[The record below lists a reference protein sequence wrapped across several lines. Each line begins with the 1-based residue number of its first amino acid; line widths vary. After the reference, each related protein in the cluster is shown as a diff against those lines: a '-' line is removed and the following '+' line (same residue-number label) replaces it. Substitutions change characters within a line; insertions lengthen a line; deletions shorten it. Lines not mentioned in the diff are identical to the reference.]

1 MSIPVVVRAAPGP
14 RGPHQSPFLRRKP
27 LDGMMVRDG
36 TKFPAMT
43 STQARLPS
51 LAALAASLALAAL
64 TLVPLPAATARMPVD
79 EIEAGMQGIG
89 VTVFDGTTREQF
101 DVHVLGVLTN
111 VLGPRRS
118 LIVARLE
125 GGPLARTGVIQGM
138 SGSPVYIDDRL
149 VGAVSYALGAFSRD
163 AIAGITPIEEMAAT
177 DATPLRTARRSPAP
191 PPRTREVTHDILV
204 DVVGSAFPSVE
215 PFARRPG
222 DIRGSGLAAVD
233 AGRFGAL
240 LRPIATP
247 LVLSGFTPE
256 IHDLWATAFDAAS
269 LVPTVGGLA
278 GRTMAQEN
286 ERPLAPGDPIGAS
299 LIQGDLAMA
308 GTGTVTL
315 VEEGRVYAFGHP
327 FYNLGRA
334 QLPMT
339 RAQVTTLL
347 PSLAISSRLASVGP
361 VLGTFDQDR
370 STGIFGSLGS
380 GPELIPVTLS
390 ITAADR
396 RLSERFEFEI
406 IDDPLFTPILTL
418 TGVLNTFLSWTR
430 DVAPSSTY
438 EVAGTATLDG
448 QHGDVTFRNVFTGQ
462 SAAFAAALSATTPL
476 MSLLGNPFEPVEVER
491 IDVTIATHER
501 PRTAALERVQVDAAR
516 IRPGDTLPVRIVART
531 LEGSPIENTLSVT
544 VPPDASGSLQLLVAD
559 AATLDRRETQVGRQP
574 HQARSLPQ
582 LIRAL
587 NTGRQQDRLYV
598 QLLAS
603 RPGAVVRGQART
615 ALPPSVLAVLDGD
628 RAGGDVTRLR
638 ESALGEWEVPIG
650 YVTSGSRL
658 LSLMVEAR

>member
-1 MSIPVVVRAAPGP
+1 
-14 RGPHQSPFLRRKP
+14 
-27 LDGMMVRDG
+27 MVRDG
-36 TKFPAMT
+36 TKFVTMKLT
-43 STQARLPS
+43 SGRLPS
-51 LAALAASLALAAL
+51 LAASFALAAL
-64 TLVPLPAATARMPVD
+64 ALIPLPAATQRMPVD

-149 VGAVSYALGAFSRD
+149 VGAVSYALGSFSRE
-163 AIAGITPIEEMAAT
+163 AIAGITPIGEMAAT
-177 DATPLRTARRSPAP
+177 DATPLRAARGWPSAP
-191 PPRTREVTHDILV
+191 RRAREVTHDMLV
-204 DVVGSAFPSVE
+204 DVIASALPAAG

-222 DIRGSGLAAVD
+222 DVHGNGLAPVD

-256 IHDLWATAFDAAS
+256 MHSLWATAFAAGG
-269 LVPTVGGLA
+269 LVPTVGALPG
-278 GRTMAQEN
+278 GTVSTQDD

-315 VEEGRVYAFGHP
+315 VEDDRVYAFGHP

-347 PSLAISSRLASVGP
+347 PSLAISSRLASIGA

-370 STGIFGSLGS
+370 STGIFGSLGG

-396 RLSERFEFEI
+396 RLRERFEFEI

-438 EVAGTATLDG
+438 EVAGTATLG
-448 QHGDVTFRNVFTGQ
+448 GEHGRVAFRNVFTGQ
-462 SAAFAAALSATTPL
+462 SAAFSAALSATTPL
-476 MSLLGNPFEPVEVER
+476 MSLLGNRFEPVEVDR
-491 IDVTIATHER
+491 IDVTIATHEH
-501 PRTAALERVQVDAAR
+501 PRTATLERVRVDADR
-516 IRPGDTLPVRIVART
+516 IRPGDVVPVRILART
-531 LEGSPIENTLSVT
+531 IEGEPIEQTLGVT
-544 VPPDASGSLQLLVAD
+544 VPRDASGRLQLLVAD
-559 AATLDRRETQVGRQP
+559 AATLDRRETQAGRQP

-587 NTGRQQDRLYV
+587 NAGRQQDRLYV
-598 QLLAS
+598 QLLSS

-638 ESALGEWEVPIG
+638 EATLGEWEVPIG
-650 YVTSGSRL
+650 YVTSGSRV
-658 LSLMVEAR
+658 LSLLVEAG

>member
-1 MSIPVVVRAAPGP
+1 
-14 RGPHQSPFLRRKP
+14 
-27 LDGMMVRDG
+27 MMVRDG
-36 TKFPAMT
+36 TKFAGMT
-43 STQARLPS
+43 SIPARLP
-51 LAALAASLALAAL
+51 ALAGGLALAVL
-64 TLVPLPAATARMPVD
+64 MLVPLPAVTARMPVD

-118 LIVARLE
+118 LVVARLE

-149 VGAVSYALGAFSRD
+149 VGAVSYALGSFSRE

-177 DATPLRTARRSPAP
+177 DATPMRAARRWPAGP
-191 PPRTREVTHDILV
+191 PQAREVTHDTLV
-204 DVVGSAFPSVE
+204 NVVASAFPPAE

-222 DIRGSGLAAVD
+222 DVHGSGLAPVD

-247 LVLSGFTPE
+247 LVLSGFTPA
-256 IHDLWATAFDAAS
+256 IHNLWAAALDAAS
-269 LVPTVGGLA
+269 LVPTVGALP
-278 GRTMAQEN
+278 GRTVSRQDD

-339 RAQVTTLL
+339 RARVTTLL
-347 PSLAISSRLASVGP
+347 PSLAISSRLASIGP

-370 STGIFGSLGS
+370 STGIFGSLGR
-380 GPELIPVTLS
+380 GPELIPVSLS

-396 RLSERFEFEI
+396 RLRERFEFEI

-430 DVAPSSTY
+430 DIAPAGTY
-438 EVAGTATLDG
+438 EVAGTATLG
-448 QHGDVTFRNVFTGQ
+448 GGRGDVAFGNVFTGP
-462 SAAFAAALSATTPL
+462 SAALGAALSATTPL

-491 IDVTIATHER
+491 IDVTIGTYER
-501 PRTAALERVQVDAAR
+501 PRTATLERVQVDAAR
-516 IRPGDTLPVRIVART
+516 IRPGDAVPVRIVART
-531 LEGSPIENTLSVT
+531 LEDDPLENTVSVT
-544 VPPDASGSLQLLVAD
+544 VPRHASGPLQLLVAD
-559 AATLDRRETQVGRQP
+559 AATLDRREAQVGRQP

-587 NTGRQQDRLYV
+587 NAGRRRDRLYV

-638 ESALGEWEVPIG
+638 EATLGEWEVPIG

-658 LSLMVEAR
+658 LSLVVEAG

>member
-1 MSIPVVVRAAPGP
+1 
-14 RGPHQSPFLRRKP
+14 
-27 LDGMMVRDG
+27 MMVRDG
-36 TKFPAMT
+36 TKFAGMT
-43 STQARLPS
+43 SIPARLS
-51 LAALAASLALAAL
+51 ALAAGLALAVL
-64 TLVPLPAATARMPVD
+64 MLVPLPAATARMPVD
-79 EIEAGMQGIG
+79 EIEAGMQGTG
-89 VTVFDGTTREQF
+89 VTVFDGTAREQF

-118 LIVARLE
+118 LVVARLE

-149 VGAVSYALGAFSRD
+149 VGAVSYALGSFSRE
-163 AIAGITPIEEMAAT
+163 AIAGITPIGEMAAT
-177 DATPLRTARRSPAP
+177 DATPMRAARRWPARP
-191 PPRTREVTHDILV
+191 PEAREVTHDVLV
-204 DVVGSAFPSVE
+204 DVVASAFPPAE

-222 DIRGSGLAAVD
+222 DVQGAGLAAVD

-240 LRPIATP
+240 LLPIATP
-247 LVLSGFTPE
+247 LILSGFTPQ
-256 IHDLWATAFDAAS
+256 IHALWAAALDAS
-269 LVPTVGGLA
+269 FVPTVGAAA
-278 GRTMAQEN
+278 GRAFSRQDDEP
-286 ERPLAPGDPIGAS
+286 PLAPGDPVGAS

-339 RAQVTTLL
+339 RARVTTLL
-347 PSLAISSRLASVGP
+347 PSLAISSRLASIGP

-370 STGIFGSLGS
+370 STGIFGSLGP
-380 GPELIPVTLS
+380 GPELIPVSLS

-396 RLSERFEFEI
+396 RLREHFEFSI

-430 DVAPSSTY
+430 DVAPASTY
-438 EVAGTATLDG
+438 EVTGTATLG
-448 QHGDVTFRNVFTGQ
+448 GGHGNVTFGNVFTGP
-462 SAAFAAALSATTPL
+462 SAALGAALSATTPL

-491 IDVTIATHER
+491 IDVTIGTHER
-501 PRTAALERVQVDAAR
+501 PRTATLERVQVDAAR
-516 IRPGDTLPVRIVART
+516 IRPGDAVPVRIVART
-531 LEGSPIENTLSVT
+531 LEGDPLENTVRVT
-544 VPPDASGSLQLLVAD
+544 VPRDASGPLRLLVAD
-559 AATLDRRETQVGRQP
+559 AVTLDRRETQIGRQP

-587 NTGRQQDRLYV
+587 NAGRQRDRLYV

-638 ESALGEWEVPIG
+638 EATLGEWEVPIG

-658 LSLMVEAR
+658 LSLLVEAG

>member
-1 MSIPVVVRAAPGP
+1 
-14 RGPHQSPFLRRKP
+14 
-27 LDGMMVRDG
+27 MMVRDG
-36 TKFPAMT
+36 TKFFAMT
-43 STQARLPS
+43 STSARL
-51 LAALAASLALAAL
+51 LWLAASLALVVL
-64 TLVPLPAATARMPVD
+64 MLVPLPAATARMPVD
-79 EIEAGMQGIG
+79 EIEAGMQGTG

-118 LIVARLE
+118 LVVARLE

-149 VGAVSYALGAFSRD
+149 VGAVSYALGSFSRD

-177 DATPLRTARRSPAP
+177 DATPLRAARRWPSAP
-191 PPRTREVTHDILV
+191 PRRREVTHDMLV
-204 DVVGSAFPSVE
+204 DVVASAFPPAR

-222 DIRGSGLAAVD
+222 DVHGTGLAPGDV
-233 AGRFGAL
+233 GRFGAL

-256 IHDLWATAFDAAS
+256 IHALWAAAFEAGG
-269 LVPTVGGLA
+269 LVPTVGALPGSTVS
-278 GRTMAQEN
+278 RQN
-286 ERPLAPGDPIGAS
+286 DERPLAPGDPIGAS
-299 LIQGDLAMA
+299 LIQGDLALA

-315 VEEGRVYAFGHP
+315 VEDGRVYAFGHP

-339 RAQVTTLL
+339 RAYVTTLL
-347 PSLAISSRLASVGP
+347 PSLAISSRLASIGP

-370 STGIFGSLGS
+370 STGIFGNLGS

-390 ITAADR
+390 IAAADR
-396 RLSERFEFEI
+396 RLRERFEFEI

-430 DVAPSSTY
+430 DVAPASTY
-438 EVAGTATLDG
+438 EVTGTAALG
-448 QHGDVTFRNVFTGQ
+448 GEHGAVTFRNMFTGQ
-462 SAAFAAALSATTPL
+462 SAAFRAALSATTPL
-476 MSLLGNPFEPVEVER
+476 MSLLGNRFEPVAVQR
-491 IDVTIATHER
+491 IDLTIATHER
-501 PRTAALERVQVDAAR
+501 PRTATLERVRVDAAR
-516 IRPGDTLPVRIVART
+516 IRPGDVVPVRIVART
-531 LEGSPIENTLSVT
+531 LEGDPLESTVSVT
-544 VPPDASGSLQLLVAD
+544 VPRDARGPLQLLVAD

-587 NTGRQQDRLYV
+587 NAGRQQDRLYV
-598 QLLAS
+598 QLLAA

-638 ESALGEWEVPIG
+638 EATLGEWEVPIG

-658 LSLMVEAR
+658 LSLVVEAG

>member
-1 MSIPVVVRAAPGP
+1 MRQTRNRFPPLAVSI
-14 RGPHQSPFLRRKP
+14 
-27 LDGMMVRDG
+27 
-36 TKFPAMT
+36 
-43 STQARLPS
+43 
-51 LAALAASLALAAL
+51 ALATLM
-64 TLVPLPAATARMPVD
+64 LVPLPAATPRMPVD
-79 EIEAGMQGIG
+79 EIEAGMRGTG
-89 VTVFDGTTREQF
+89 VTVFDGATRERF

-149 VGAVSYALGAFSRD
+149 VGAVSYALGSFSRE

-177 DATPLRTARRSPAP
+177 DATPLRAARRSSMPSQP
-191 PPRTREVTHDILV
+191 VQDVTRDTLV
-204 DVVGSAFPSVE
+204 DVVRSAFQPAE

-222 DIRGSGLAAVD
+222 DVRGAGLGTVD
-233 AGRFGAL
+233 AGRLGAL

-247 LVLSGFTPE
+247 LVLSGFAPE
-256 IHDLWATAFDAAS
+256 MHDLWRAAFDAGG
-269 LVPTVGGLA
+269 LVPTVGGVRA
-278 GRTMAQEN
+278 GAPSN
-286 ERPLAPGDPIGAS
+286 EDDGRSLEPGDSIGAS
-299 LIQGDLAMA
+299 LIQGDLAIA

-315 VEEGRVYAFGHP
+315 VEDGRVYAFGHP

-339 RAQVTTLL
+339 RAHVTTLL
-347 PSLAISSRLASVGP
+347 PSLAISSRLATIGP
-361 VLGTFDQDR
+361 VLGTIDQDR
-370 STGIFGSLGS
+370 STGIYGSLGS

-430 DVAPSSTY
+430 DIAPSSTY
-438 EVAGTATLDG
+438 EVAGTAALGGGHDE
-448 QHGDVTFRNVFTGQ
+448 VVFRNVFTGQ
-462 SAAFAAALSATTPL
+462 SAAFSAALSATTPL
-476 MSLLGNPFEPVEVER
+476 MSLLGNRFEPVAVER
-491 IDVTIATHER
+491 IDVGIRTYER
-501 PRTAALERVQVDAAR
+501 PRTATLERVRIDADR
-516 IRPGDTLPVRIVART
+516 IRPGDTVPIRIVART
-531 LEGSPIENTLSVT
+531 LDGEAIARTVSVT
-544 VPPDASGSLQLLVAD
+544 VPRDASGSLQLLVAD

-587 NTGRQQDRLYV
+587 NAGRQQDRLYV

-615 ALPPSVLAVLDGD
+615 SLPPSVLAVLDSD
-628 RAGGDVTRLR
+628 RGGDVTRLR
-638 ESALGEWEVPIG
+638 EATIGEWEVPIG
-650 YVTSGSRL
+650 YVTSGSRQ
-658 LSLMVEAR
+658 LSLMVEAG

>member
-1 MSIPVVVRAAPGP
+1 MTSIP
-14 RGPHQSPFLRRKP
+14 
-27 LDGMMVRDG
+27 
-36 TKFPAMT
+36 
-43 STQARLPS
+43 ARLS
-51 LAALAASLALAAL
+51 ALAAGLALAVL
-64 TLVPLPAATARMPVD
+64 MLVPLPAATARMPVD
-79 EIEAGMQGIG
+79 EIEAGMQGTG
-89 VTVFDGTTREQF
+89 VTVFDGTAREQF

-118 LIVARLE
+118 LVVARLE

-149 VGAVSYALGAFSRD
+149 VGAVSYALGSFSRE

-177 DATPLRTARRSPAP
+177 DATPMRAARRWPARP
-191 PPRTREVTHDILV
+191 PEAREVTHDVLV
-204 DVVGSAFPSVE
+204 DVVASAFPPAE

-222 DIRGSGLAAVD
+222 DVQGAGLAAVD

-247 LVLSGFTPE
+247 LILSGFTPQ
-256 IHDLWATAFDAAS
+256 IHDLWAAALDAS
-269 LVPTVGGLA
+269 FVPTVGAAA
-278 GRTMAQEN
+278 GRAFSRQDDAP
-286 ERPLAPGDPIGAS
+286 PLAPGDPVGAS

-339 RAQVTTLL
+339 RARVTALL
-347 PSLAISSRLASVGP
+347 PSLAISSRLASIGP

-370 STGIFGSLGS
+370 STGIFGSLGP
-380 GPELIPVTLS
+380 GPELIPVSLS

-396 RLSERFEFEI
+396 RLRERFEFSI

-430 DVAPSSTY
+430 DVAPASTY
-438 EVAGTATLDG
+438 EVTGTATLG
-448 QHGDVTFRNVFTGQ
+448 GGHGDVTFGNVFTGP
-462 SAAFAAALSATTPL
+462 SAALGAALSATTPL

-491 IDVTIATHER
+491 IDVTIGTHER
-501 PRTAALERVQVDAAR
+501 PRTATLERVQVDAAR
-516 IRPGDTLPVRIVART
+516 IRPGEAVPVRIVART
-531 LEGSPIENTLSVT
+531 LEGDPLENTVRVT
-544 VPPDASGSLQLLVAD
+544 VPRDASGPLRLLVAD
-559 AATLDRRETQVGRQP
+559 ALTLDRRETQIGRQP

-587 NTGRQQDRLYV
+587 NAGRQRDRLYV

-638 ESALGEWEVPIG
+638 EATLGEWEVPIG

-658 LSLMVEAR
+658 LTLLVEAG

>member
-1 MSIPVVVRAAPGP
+1 
-14 RGPHQSPFLRRKP
+14 
-27 LDGMMVRDG
+27 MMVRDG
-36 TKFPAMT
+36 TKFAGMT
-43 STQARLPS
+43 SIPARLS
-51 LAALAASLALAAL
+51 ALAAGLALAVL
-64 TLVPLPAATARMPVD
+64 MLVPLPAATARMPVD
-79 EIEAGMQGIG
+79 EIEAGMQGTG
-89 VTVFDGTTREQF
+89 VTVFDGTAREQF

-118 LIVARLE
+118 LVVARLE

-149 VGAVSYALGAFSRD
+149 VGAVSYALGSFSRE

-177 DATPLRTARRSPAP
+177 DATPMRAAHRWPARP
-191 PPRTREVTHDILV
+191 PEAREVTHDVLV
-204 DVVGSAFPSVE
+204 DVVASAFPPAE

-222 DIRGSGLAAVD
+222 DVQGAGLAAVD

-247 LVLSGFTPE
+247 LILSGFTPQ
-256 IHDLWATAFDAAS
+256 IHDLWAAALDAGF
-269 LVPTVGGLA
+269 VPTVGAAA
-278 GRTMAQEN
+278 GRAFSRQDDEP
-286 ERPLAPGDPIGAS
+286 PLAPGDPVGAS

-339 RAQVTTLL
+339 RARVTTLL
-347 PSLAISSRLASVGP
+347 PSLAISSRLASIGP

-370 STGIFGSLGS
+370 STGIFGSLGP
-380 GPELIPVTLS
+380 GPELIPVSLS

-396 RLSERFEFEI
+396 RLRERFEFSI

-430 DVAPSSTY
+430 DVAPASTY
-438 EVAGTATLDG
+438 EVTGTATLG
-448 QHGDVTFRNVFTGQ
+448 GGHGDVTFGNVFTGP
-462 SAAFAAALSATTPL
+462 SAALGAALSATTPL

-491 IDVTIATHER
+491 IDVTIGTHER
-501 PRTAALERVQVDAAR
+501 PRTATLERVQVDAAR
-516 IRPGDTLPVRIVART
+516 IRPGDAVPVRIVART
-531 LEGSPIENTLSVT
+531 LEGDPLENTVRVT
-544 VPPDASGSLQLLVAD
+544 VPRDASGPLRLLVAD
-559 AATLDRRETQVGRQP
+559 AVTLDRRETQIGRQP

-587 NTGRQQDRLYV
+587 NAGRQRDRLYV

-638 ESALGEWEVPIG
+638 EATLGEWEVPIG

-658 LSLMVEAR
+658 LSLLVEAG

>member
-1 MSIPVVVRAAPGP
+1 MTSIP
-14 RGPHQSPFLRRKP
+14 
-27 LDGMMVRDG
+27 
-36 TKFPAMT
+36 
-43 STQARLPS
+43 ARLS
-51 LAALAASLALAAL
+51 ALAAGLALAVL
-64 TLVPLPAATARMPVD
+64 MLVPLPAATARMPVD
-79 EIEAGMQGIG
+79 EIEAGMQGTG
-89 VTVFDGTTREQF
+89 VTVFDGTAREQF

-118 LIVARLE
+118 LVVARLE

-149 VGAVSYALGAFSRD
+149 VGAVSYALGSFSRE

-177 DATPLRTARRSPAP
+177 DATPMRAAHRWPARP
-191 PPRTREVTHDILV
+191 PEAREVTHDVLV
-204 DVVGSAFPSVE
+204 DVVASAFPPAE

-222 DIRGSGLAAVD
+222 DVQGAGLAAVD

-247 LVLSGFTPE
+247 LILSGFTPQ
-256 IHDLWATAFDAAS
+256 IHDLWAAALDAGF
-269 LVPTVGGLA
+269 VPTVGAAA
-278 GRTMAQEN
+278 GRAFSRQDDEP
-286 ERPLAPGDPIGAS
+286 PLAPGDPVGAS

-339 RAQVTTLL
+339 RARVTTLL
-347 PSLAISSRLASVGP
+347 PSLAISSRLASIGP

-370 STGIFGSLGS
+370 STGIFGSLGP
-380 GPELIPVTLS
+380 GPELIPVSLS

-396 RLSERFEFEI
+396 RLRERFEFSI

-430 DVAPSSTY
+430 DVAPASTY
-438 EVAGTATLDG
+438 EVTGTATLG
-448 QHGDVTFRNVFTGQ
+448 GGHGDVTFGNVFTGP
-462 SAAFAAALSATTPL
+462 SAALGAALSATTPL

-491 IDVTIATHER
+491 IDVTIGTHER
-501 PRTAALERVQVDAAR
+501 PRTATLERVQVDAAR
-516 IRPGDTLPVRIVART
+516 IRPGDAVPVRIVART
-531 LEGSPIENTLSVT
+531 LEGDPLENTVRVT
-544 VPPDASGSLQLLVAD
+544 VPRDASGPLRLLVAD
-559 AATLDRRETQVGRQP
+559 AVTLDRRETQIGRQP

-587 NTGRQQDRLYV
+587 NAGRQRDRLYV

-638 ESALGEWEVPIG
+638 EATLGEWEVPIG

-658 LSLMVEAR
+658 LSLLVEAG